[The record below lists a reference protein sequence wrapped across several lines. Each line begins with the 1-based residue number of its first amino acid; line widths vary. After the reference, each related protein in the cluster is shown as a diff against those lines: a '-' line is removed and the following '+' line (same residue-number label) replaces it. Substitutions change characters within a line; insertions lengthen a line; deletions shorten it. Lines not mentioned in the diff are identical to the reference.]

1 MSVAD
6 GARPYLNFRF
16 VVEVDSLVAGGF
28 TEVSGLEREIETEE
42 YDEGGINSHTHTL
55 RAGVTAP
62 NLVLRR
68 GLTDADTLWNWLQ
81 QVADGDVERKTVL
94 VYLQDARGQA
104 ARGWA
109 FRDAYPVKWTGP
121 ELTAETGDVAIE
133 TLELTHTGISTIDGL

>member
-1 MSVAD
+1 MSA
-6 GARPYLNFRF
+6 GGRPRPYLNFRF

-42 YDEGGINSHTHTL
+42 YDEGGVNTHTHTL

-68 GLTDADTLWNWLQ
+68 GLTDADTLWDWLR

-94 VYLQDARGQA
+94 VFLQDATGQA
-104 ARGWA
+104 TRGWA
-109 FRDAYPVKWTGP
+109 FRDAYPVRWAGP
-121 ELTAETGDVAIE
+121 ELAAENGAVAIE
-133 TLELTHTGISTIDGL
+133 TLELTHTGVSTVDGV

>member
-1 MSVAD
+1 MSAGD

-28 TEVSGLEREIETEE
+28 TEVSGLEREVETEA
-42 YDEGGINSHTHTL
+42 YDEGGVNDHTHTL
-55 RAGVTAP
+55 RSGVTSP

-81 QVADGDVERKTVL
+81 RVADGDVERKTVL
-94 VYLQDARGQA
+94 VFLQDATGEA

-109 FRDAYPVKWTGP
+109 FREAYPVRWAGP
-121 ELTAETGDVAIE
+121 AFAAESGDVAIE
-133 TLELTHTGISTIDGL
+133 TLELTHTGVSTVDGV